1 VNAASKDAR
10 HLGADERLALMDL
23 YQDCAAALDEQ
34 RYDDWSGFF
43 RDDALY
49 RIVPRENHELG
60 MPIALVHC
68 EGRGMMA
75 DRITA
80 IKEAAM
86 FRPRALRRFVTPP
99 RIVGADGARLQTRAS
114 VLLVETLHDQLT
126 RVVLSGVFHD
136 VVERTD
142 QGFLLAER
150 LCIYDSLMLPDSVIE
165 PV

>member
-1 VNAASKDAR
+1 VNAPTTDPR
-10 HLGADERLALMDL
+10 RPGAEERLALMDL

-34 RYDDWSGFF
+34 RYDDWPGYF

-49 RIVPRENHELG
+49 RIVPKENHDLG
-60 MPIALVHC
+60 LPIALMHC

-99 RIVGADGARLQTRAS
+99 RIVGVDGARLQTRAN

-136 VVERTD
+136 VVERTAT
-142 QGFLLAER
+142 GLLLAER